1 VDHADDAL
9 DVLLRDQIAY
19 YQARAGEYDVV
30 YNERQ
35 GLGRPESLLEGLPIR
50 GEVLELAC
58 GTGQWTRLLARRAR
72 HVTAVDAAPAALEI
86 ARQRVGALPVEF
98 VRADVL
104 TLRPERRFDT
114 VFFGFWL
121 SHVPPVLFAAFW
133 QMVGEALATGG
144 HAIFIDDHP
153 DWRRLEE
160 ELPGQP
166 APAVRRRLDD
176 GSEHRAVK
184 VYYTDRE
191 LQTKLAA
198 LSWSATVRAVGT
210 KVLIGVAQPA

>member
-1 VDHADDAL
+1 VDQADDAL

-19 YQARAGEYDVV
+19 YQARAGEYDAV
-30 YNERQ
+30 YSEEQR
-35 GLGRPESLLEGLPIR
+35 LARPEHLLEGLPVR

-72 HVTAVDAAPAALEI
+72 HVTAVDAAPAVLDI

-104 TLRPERRFDT
+104 TWHPERRFDT

-121 SHVPPVLFAAFW
+121 SHVPPARFAGFW
-133 QMVGEALATGG
+133 QMIGEALAPGG

-153 DWRRLEE
+153 DWRRDEE

-184 VYYTDRE
+184 VFYTDRE
-191 LQTKLAA
+191 LQTMLAD
-198 LSWSATVRAVGT
+198 LGWSATVRPVGT
-210 KVLIGVAQPA
+210 NVLIGVAQPA